1 MTVLARGI
9 EMVEK
14 PLTSR
19 EQTVCDMLTVGKTS
33 KEIAKDLGISHRT
46 VEWHRASIFA
56 KKGVRNAVD
65 LVRTMFGGSQ

>member
-1 MTVLARGI
+1 MTALARGI

-19 EQTVCDMLTVGKTS
+19 EQTVCEMLAHGATS
-33 KEIAKDLGISHRT
+33 KEIAIRLGISHRT

-56 KKGVRNAVD
+56 KKGVRNAVE